1 MLPILLTLLLLGH
14 PRSTASVEPDLLALR
29 HKKRSLDL
37 ELRQIETDWNAFYLI
52 IDLSS
57 RIVHLKSGGRL
68 LRTSSVKDFQ
78 VQSLL
83 ETQLCRMVSRI
94 DPVTPEPGNDG
105 LRLRG
110 RLLPL
115 DFAGRLIEGPRERSV
130 LYFAP
135 AVILQPMGFPA
146 PAHFNSVE
154 LDGGD
159 LKALGSAIRPG
170 DVAILIPPAD
180 PFR

>member
-1 MLPILLTLLLLGH
+1 MGH
-14 PRSTASVEPDLLALR
+14 AQSTASVEPDLAALR
-29 HKKRSLDL
+29 NKKRALNL
-37 ELRQIETDWNAFYLI
+37 ELRQIEADSNAFYLI

-57 RIVHLKSGGRL
+57 GIVRLKSGGRL
-68 LRTSSVKDFQ
+68 LRTSSVKDSR

-83 ETQLCRMVSRI
+83 DTQLCRMVSRI
-94 DPVTPEPGNDG
+94 DPVTPEPGNDR

-110 RLLPL
+110 RWLPL
-115 DFAGRLIEGPRERSV
+115 DFAGRLIEGPRERSI

-135 AVILQPMGFPA
+135 AVILQPVGFPA
-146 PAHFNSVE
+146 PAHFSSIE

-159 LKALGSAIRPG
+159 LKALGSAIGPG